1 MALDPKKKAKADAR
15 LYRIRSKRH
24 KNDYV
29 KYDEDGSLYMELDK
43 EARNELINIAVNYIF
58 EKDCKTKKK
67 VVK

>member
-1 MALDPKKKAKADAR
+1 M
-15 LYRIRSKRH
+15 
-24 KNDYV
+24 